1 MRNMNYT
8 NDEGIT
14 LIALV
19 VTIIVLMI
27 LAGVS
32 VSMLTGQNGI
42 LNRAAEAKEKSVTAN
57 EKEAVSLATMEALTE
72 GKGIITEEI
81 LTRTL
86 KSYLGK
92 NDIVLSGDGPWQYT
106 GEEGAYT
113 ITEGGS
119 VASGWIYIYDEN
131 GAPEQ
136 VTNGK
141 ATLNIG
147 DYVNYN
153 PGTEGSYTSPVGTF
167 QDTPYTV
174 TKDTS
179 QWQCAEASAYQELLD
194 AGQVVAG
201 NGSTEKTY
209 SVSDASN
216 IKWKVLG
223 VDEETGELLIVAAD
237 VLKNEDSTTKKMI
250 FRGITGYTYG
260 VDEINKVCSVY
271 GKGKGATGGRSITL
285 DDINKVIG
293 KAKGTNTAQYTYTW
307 TTDSLTNKAPS
318 YNGGANYLYY
328 PHVKDGTT
336 TGVFNYYNTATKK
349 WETNTKELDGFE
361 GTETIGTIKP
371 DYVEYDIRGEQYD
384 IYRETKGYDVVF
396 KTDSGAEI
404 TGNDQ
409 YWLGS
414 SYCYAG
420 SSFASWGM
428 YYVYASGF
436 VYGYDLYYSFG
447 SVNMPSDGVR
457 PVVSLQTDIQLE
469 KNTEA
474 ENTYDIKSY
483 IRTEFLNF
491 KSSNGCL
498 IPDTFYY
505 NLEPQ
510 RF

>member
-1 MRNMNYT
+1 
-8 NDEGIT
+8 
-14 LIALV
+14 
-19 VTIIVLMI
+19 
-27 LAGVS
+27 
-32 VSMLTGQNGI
+32 MLTGQNGI
-42 LNRAAEAKEKSVTAN
+42 LNRAAEAKEKTGREN
-57 EKEAVSLATMEALTE
+57 EKEAVNMAALEALTE
-72 GKGIITEEI
+72 GKGIV
-81 LTRTL
+81 TREALIKTL

-92 NDIVLSGDGPWQYT
+92 NDIELIGNGPWQYQGT
-106 GEEGAYT
+106 EGAYT
-113 ITEGGS
+113 ITEGGT
-119 VASGWIYIYDEN
+119 AARGWICLYDEN

-179 QWQCAEASAYQELLD
+179 QWSCAEASVYQRLLD

-237 VLKNEDSTTKKMI
+237 VLKNENSTTKKMI

-307 TTDSLTNKAPS
+307 TADSLTNKAPS

-349 WETNTKELDGFE
+349 WETNTKELSGFT

-371 DYVEYDIRGEQYD
+371 DYVGYDIRDAQYD
-384 IYRETKGYDVVF
+384 IYRQAKGYNVVF
-396 KTDSGAEI
+396 KTGSGAEI
-404 TGNDQ
+404 GDNDR
-409 YWLGS
+409 YWLS
-414 SYCYAG
+414 SLYSLANFNHVNWGAYCVFESDYILG
-420 SSFASWGM
+420 RNM
-428 YYVYASGF
+428 
-436 VYGYDLYYSFG
+436 YYSFG
-447 SVNMPSDGVR
+447 NVGVPSDGIR
-457 PVVSLQTDIQLE
+457 PVVSLQTNIQLE
-469 KNTEA
+469 KNSTN
-474 ENTYDIKSY
+474 ENTYDIK
-483 IRTEFLNF
+483 
-491 KSSNGCL
+491 
-498 IPDTFYY
+498 
-505 NLEPQ
+505 
-510 RF
+510 

>member
-1 MRNMNYT
+1 MIKRKFEINN
-8 NDEGIT
+8 EGIT
-14 LIALV
+14 LIAFV
-19 VTIIVLMI
+19 VTIIVLLI

-32 VSMLTGQNGI
+32 ISMLTGQNGI

-179 QWQCAEASAYQELLD
+179 QWSCTEALVYQRLLD

-201 NGSTEKTY
+201 NGNSDQTY

-216 IKWKVLG
+216 VKWKVLG

-237 VLKNEDSTTKKMI
+237 VLKDSSNTTKKI
-250 FRGITGYTYG
+250 AFRGLTGYTYG
-260 VDEINKVCSVY
+260 IEELNKVCSVY
-271 GKGKGATGGRSITL
+271 GKGKGATGGRSITYE
-285 DDINKVIG
+285 DIVKVIG
-293 KAKGTNTAQYTYTW
+293 KAKGTNTSQYTYTW
-307 TTDSLTNKAPS
+307 TTNSLINKAPS

-349 WETNTKELDGFE
+349 WETKTKELSGFT

-371 DYVEYDIRGEQYD
+371 DYMSYDIRGTGD
-384 IYRETKGYDVVF
+384 SLYRDTKGYNVVF

-414 SYCYAG
+414 SYCYAC
-420 SSFASWGM
+420 SDDASWGM
-428 YYVYASGF
+428 YYVSASGL
-436 VYGYDLYYSFG
+436 VDGSYLYYSFG
-447 SVNMPSDGVR
+447 NVGTPSCGVR
-457 PVVSLQTDIQLE
+457 PVVSLQSDIRLDAIT
-469 KNTEA
+469 NAAGIT
-474 ENTYDIKSY
+474 TYE
-483 IRTEFLNF
+483 IR
-491 KSSNGCL
+491 
-498 IPDTFYY
+498 
-505 NLEPQ
+505 
-510 RF
+510 